1 MDQLQINR
9 LIADKGFSD
18 TAKNPELIETHI
30 SWVILTDHY
39 AYKIKKPVK
48 YSFLDFSTLKNRAY
62 FTRRE
67 LLLNSRFSE
76 GVYLK
81 RVPIWE
87 HLGSFS
93 MEDNG
98 GEIVDWAVMMRRMNK
113 EKQMNHMLREG
124 KVTQEHMDHLA
135 EKLASFHKD
144 TKANFIPQSLYNLK
158 LDFNDIL
165 ATRDVALSVSPE
177 VAKAIDRAINTSNR
191 FLLEH
196 QRDFRVR
203 VDKGY
208 VRDCH
213 GDLHTGNIFLESPP
227 VIFDCIE
234 FNDAWRQTDILDELG
249 FLTMDMEAAGA
260 DDLSEYFLQAYL
272 NLLPAFDSPQDE
284 AILIYYKLYRANVRM
299 KVLLLEIAKNQKPEN
314 ASEDLKSEDLK
325 DMIKMY
331 VALINRYISQLS
343 TPSTIRAQAS

>member
-1 MDQLQINR
+1 MDQIQINR
-9 LIADKGFSD
+9 LIADKAFSD

-39 AYKIKKPVK
+39 AYKIKKPVQ

-67 LLLNSRFSE
+67 LLLNSRLSE

-87 HLGSFS
+87 LSGSYS

-98 GEIVDWAVMMRRMNK
+98 GEIVDWAVMMRRMSK

-124 KVTQEHMDHLA
+124 KVTHQHIDELA
-135 EKLASFHKD
+135 EKLATFHKD
-144 TKANFIPQSLYNLK
+144 TKVNFVPQSLYNLK

-165 ATRDVALSVSPE
+165 SYRETALSISLE
-177 VAKAIDRAINTSNR
+177 AAKTIDRAINTSNR

-234 FNDAWRQTDILDELG
+234 FNDAWRQTDILDEVG
-249 FLTMDMEAAGA
+249 FLCMDLEASGA
-260 DDLSEYFLQAYL
+260 DDLSAYFLQAYL
-272 NLLPAFDSPQDE
+272 NHVHAFGSPQDE
-284 AILIYYKLYRANVRM
+284 ALLIYYKLYRANVRM
-299 KVLLLEIAKNQKPEN
+299 KVLLLEFAKNKLQEDSLN
-314 ASEDLKSEDLK
+314 AIQN
-325 DMIKMY
+325 MIGTY
-331 VALINRYISQLS
+331 VAIINRYISQLS